1 MIHLQVEGAQD
12 MAAMAGAVPAVEQ
25 REDLYDPMATPD
37 VEK

>member
-12 MAAMAGAVPAVEQ
+12 MAAMTGAVPAVEQ